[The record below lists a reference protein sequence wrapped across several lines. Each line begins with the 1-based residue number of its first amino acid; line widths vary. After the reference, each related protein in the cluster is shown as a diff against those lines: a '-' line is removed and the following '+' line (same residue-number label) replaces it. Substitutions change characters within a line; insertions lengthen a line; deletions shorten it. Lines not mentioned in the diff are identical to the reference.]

1 MKKWIRRFVMTILG
15 LVLGTGMYMICA
27 ERVLKDP
34 FPMPFG
40 IGFANVVS
48 GSMEPALKKGT
59 LLLVRKKADAEIGD
73 IVVYQSGESIIV
85 HRIISAEGDQVIT
98 KGDANETEDIPIKRS
113 QIKGVVMFKIP
124 EMGYSGCRPL
134 PDTAVQ
140 IISRK
145 AQKWLHL
152 NMGNRSCSPLAEQGK
167 QVICSREQTG
177 YTPLQ

>member
-113 QIKGVVMFKIP
+113 QIKGVVMFKI
-124 EMGYSGCRPL
+124 
-134 PDTAVQ
+134 
-140 IISRK
+140 ISRK

>member
-48 GSMEPALKKGT
+48 GSMEPVLKKGT

-124 EMGYSGCRPL
+124 EIGKPFQRARCCCYRHRQTRSGS
-134 PDTAVQ
+134 D
-140 IISRK
+140 
-145 AQKWLHL
+145 
-152 NMGNRSCSPLAEQGK
+152 SP
-167 QVICSREQTG
+167 CSRRDLSRSRRGQKTR
-177 YTPLQ
+177 Y

>member
-59 LLLVRKKADAEIGD
+59 LVLVRKKADAEIGD

-113 QIKGVVMFKIP
+113 QIKGVEK
-124 EMGYSGCRPL
+124 GYSGCRPL

>member
-85 HRIISAEGDQVIT
+85 HRIISAEGDQDR
-98 KGDANETEDIPIKRS
+98 KS
-113 QIKGVVMFKIP
+113 VV
-124 EMGYSGCRPL
+124 
-134 PDTAVQ
+134 
-140 IISRK
+140 
-145 AQKWLHL
+145 
-152 NMGNRSCSPLAEQGK
+152 
-167 QVICSREQTG
+167 
-177 YTPLQ
+177 

>member
-59 LLLVRKKADAEIGD
+59 LLLVRKRQMQK
-73 IVVYQSGESIIV
+73 SG
-85 HRIISAEGDQVIT
+85 T
-98 KGDANETEDIPIKRS
+98 
-113 QIKGVVMFKIP
+113 
-124 EMGYSGCRPL
+124 L
-134 PDTAVQ
+134 
-140 IISRK
+140 
-145 AQKWLHL
+145 
-152 NMGNRSCSPLAEQGK
+152 
-167 QVICSREQTG
+167 
-177 YTPLQ
+177 